1 MRKLAI
7 VVTSALQGGLVG
19 APSALAGEDDDF
31 TLSGRS
37 TEFDREDNG
46 DRGWSEGDKVD
57 FAFDL
62 FDGRDDAG
70 DGDGECV
77 ITELDRGERSFA
89 ADCDVTFD
97 LEDGDTLDMEGE
109 VTDEDFREGEVV
121 LDVVGGSGGYDNA
134 SGKATFTGAGGHG
147 RGGHAHGH
155 SVSAMNAGWG
165 DRGDRGDHGDR
176 RGKDDSD
183 KGDHGKGRRGGH
195 GHGGGRHFKVDVDLD

>member
-7 VVTSALQGGLVG
+7 VVTSALLGGLVG

-31 TLSGRS
+31 TLSGRF

-121 LDVVGGSGGYDNA
+121 LDVVGGSGAYDDA
-134 SGKATFTGAGGHG
+134 SGQATFTGGGHRRGGHG
-147 RGGHAHGH
+147 HGH
-155 SVSAMNAGWG
+155 SVSLMN
-165 DRGDRGDHGDR
+165 
-176 RGKDDSD
+176 KS
-183 KGDHGKGRRGGH
+183 GGH

>member
-7 VVTSALQGGLVG
+7 VVTSALLGGLVG

-31 TLSGRS
+31 TLSGRF

-46 DRGWSEGDKVD
+46 DRGWSEGDEVD

-70 DGDGECV
+70 DGDGTCV
-77 ITELDRGERSFA
+77 ITKFDRGERDFA

-97 LEDGDTLDMEGE
+97 LEDGDTLNMEGE

-121 LDVVGGSGGYDNA
+121 LDVVGGSGAYDGA
-134 SGKATFTGAGGHG
+134 SGTSTFTGGGHR
-147 RGGHAHGH
+147 RGGHSHGH
-155 SVSAMNAGWG
+155 GVAAMHAGGWG
-165 DRGDRGDHGDR
+165 DRGDKDHGEDQ
-176 RGKDDSD
+176 
-183 KGDHGKGRRGGH
+183 DHAKGRRSGH
-195 GHGGGRHFKVDVDLD
+195 SHGGGRHFKVDVDLD

>member
-7 VVTSALQGGLVG
+7 VVTSALLGGLVG

-31 TLSGRS
+31 TLSGRF

-46 DRGWSEGDKVD
+46 DRGWSEGDEVD

-70 DGDGECV
+70 DGDGTCV
-77 ITELDRGERSFA
+77 ITEFDRGERDFA

-97 LEDGDTLDMEGE
+97 LEDGDTLNMEGE
-109 VTDEDFREGEVV
+109 VTDEDFHEGEVV
-121 LDVVGGSGGYDNA
+121 LDVVGGSGAYDGA
-134 SGKATFTGAGGHG
+134 SGQATFSGGGHR

-155 SVSAMNAGWG
+155 GVSAMHAGG
-165 DRGDRGDHGDR
+165 RGDRGD
-176 RGKDDSD
+176 KDDH
-183 KGDHGKGRRGGH
+183 DHAESRRGGH
-195 GHGGGRHFKVDVDLD
+195 GHGGGRHFTVDVDLD

>member
-7 VVTSALQGGLVG
+7 VVTSALLGGLVG

-31 TLSGRS
+31 TLSGRF

-46 DRGWSEGDKVD
+46 DRGWSEGDEVD

-70 DGDGECV
+70 DGDGTCV
-77 ITELDRGERSFA
+77 ITELDRGKRDFA

-121 LDVVGGSGGYDNA
+121 LDVVGGSGDYDDA
-134 SGKATFTGAGGHG
+134 SGKATFTGSGHR

-155 SVSAMNAGWG
+155 SVSAMN
-165 DRGDRGDHGDR
+165 
-176 RGKDDSD
+176 D
-183 KGDHGKGRRGGH
+183 KGDKGDRDHRKGRRGGH